1 MTRFTE
7 NEKVTLRRAMTPAA
21 TTRTEVF
28 GRLATAGRILAEM
41 LRRRLRR
48 AAALRELS
56 ALDDRMLA
64 DIGLNRSE
72 IDAAATHSAGP
83 ERPGL
88 AELFGELGELARDL
102 SRAFIR
108 WQSRRAAYRQLML
121 LDERLLRD
129 IGLSRAEIPA
139 VIASMRHGAAPAATE
154 DGLVRPLRLW
164 SRRRDA
170 AKTLNALNDRMLDD
184 IGMVRGD
191 IESVAD
197 ELATRSL
204 RRPVNNDK
212 ATRAA

>member
-129 IGLSRAEIPA
+129 IGLSREEIPA
-139 VIASMRHGAAPAATE
+139 VIASMRHGAAPAAAE
-154 DGLVRPLRLW
+154 DGFVRPLRLW

-170 AKTLNALNDRMLDD
+170 AKTLGALDDRMLDD
-184 IGMVRGD
+184 IGLVRGD
-191 IESVAD
+191 IASVAD
-197 ELATRSL
+197 ELAARSL

>member
-7 NEKVTLRRAMTPAA
+7 NEKVTLRRAMTPVA
-21 TTRTEVF
+21 TTRTDVF
-28 GRLATAGRILAEM
+28 GRLATAGWILAEM
-41 LRRRLRR
+41 LRRGRRR

-64 DIGLNRSE
+64 DIGLKRSE
-72 IDAAATHSAGP
+72 IAVAATRSAGP

-88 AELFGELGELARDL
+88 AELMSELGALARDL
-102 SRAFIR
+102 WRAVVR

-129 IGLSRAEIPA
+129 IGLSREEIPA
-139 VIASMRHGAAPAATE
+139 VIASMRHAAAPAAAK
-154 DGLVRPLRLW
+154 DDLVRPLRLW

-170 AKTLNALNDRMLDD
+170 AKTLGALDDRMLDD
-184 IGMVRGD
+184 IGLARGD

-197 ELATRSL
+197 ELAARSL
-204 RRPVNNDK
+204 RRPANRDT
-212 ATRAA
+212 APRAA

>member
-21 TTRTEVF
+21 TTRTDVF

-64 DIGLNRSE
+64 DIGLKRSE
-72 IDAAATHSAGP
+72 IDAAATRSAGP

-88 AELFGELGELARDL
+88 AELLGELGELARDL
-102 SRAFIR
+102 SRAFVR

-129 IGLSRAEIPA
+129 IGLSREEIPA
-139 VIASMRHGAAPAATE
+139 VIASMRQGAAPAATE
-154 DGLVRPLRLW
+154 DGLARPLRLW

-170 AKTLNALNDRMLDD
+170 AKTLNTLNDRMLDD

-204 RRPVNNDK
+204 RRPVNNDA